1 MVKGRSWYKFMGVH
15 KAEKGTKRTRI
26 KSFGRFLESG
36 RGPGGRA
43 TWSPSAEGEIPQ
55 RAT

>member
-1 MVKGRSWYKFMGVH
+1 MTWKYI
-15 KAEKGTKRTRI
+15 KADTI

-43 TWSPSAEGEIPQ
+43 TG
-55 RAT
+55 RARRRETPLHKLKNKEKQP